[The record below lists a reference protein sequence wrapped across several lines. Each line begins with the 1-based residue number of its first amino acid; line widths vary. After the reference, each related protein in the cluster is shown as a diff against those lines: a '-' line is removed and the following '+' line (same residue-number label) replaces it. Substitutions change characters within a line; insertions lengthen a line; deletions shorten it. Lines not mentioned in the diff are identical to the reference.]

1 MEDNKKTIE
10 INISPS
16 FLVILTIILFIA
28 KIWGKISISWLLVFA
43 PLWLPFALILGIFII
58 CLIIVGIQK
67 LIERFQ

>member
-1 MEDNKKTIE
+1 MGNNERTIE
-10 INISPS
+10 IIISPS

-43 PLWLPFALILGIFII
+43 PLWLPFALILGIFTI

>member
-1 MEDNKKTIE
+1 MENNKRTVE

-16 FLVILTIILFIA
+16 FLVIVTIILLVA

-43 PLWLPFALILGIFII
+43 PLWLPFALILGIFTI

>member
-10 INISPS
+10 INLNPS
-16 FLVILTIILFIA
+16 FLAIVTIILLIA

-43 PLWLPFALILGIFII
+43 PLWLPFALILGIFTI

>member
-1 MEDNKKTIE
+1 MEDNKKTIK
-10 INISPS
+10 INLNPS
-16 FLVILTIILFIA
+16 FLAIVTIILLVA

-43 PLWLPFALILGIFII
+43 PLWLPFALILGIFTI

>member
-1 MEDNKKTIE
+1 MENNKRTVE
-10 INISPS
+10 ININPS
-16 FLVILTIILFIA
+16 FLVIVTIILLVA

-43 PLWLPFALILGIFII
+43 PLWLPFALILGIFTI

>member
-1 MEDNKKTIE
+1 MENNKKTLE

-16 FLVILTIILFIA
+16 FLVIVTIILLVA

-43 PLWLPFALILGIFII
+43 PLWLPFALILGIFTI

>member
-1 MEDNKKTIE
+1 MENNTVE

-16 FLVILTIILFIA
+16 FLVIATIILLVA

-43 PLWLPFALILGIFII
+43 PLWLPFALIVGIFTI

-67 LIERFQ
+67 LINK

>member
-1 MEDNKKTIE
+1 MENNKRTVE

-16 FLVILTIILFIA
+16 FLVIVTIILLVA
-28 KIWGKISISWLLVFA
+28 KIWGKMSISWLLVFA
-43 PLWLPFALILGIFII
+43 PLWLPFALILGIFTI

>member
-10 INISPS
+10 INLNPS
-16 FLVILTIILFIA
+16 FLAIVTIILLVA
-28 KIWGKISISWLLVFA
+28 KIWGKLSISWLLVFA
-43 PLWLPFALILGIFII
+43 PLLLPFALILGIFTI

>member
-1 MEDNKKTIE
+1 MENNKRTVE

-28 KIWGKISISWLLVFA
+28 KIWGKISISWLLVLA
-43 PLWLPFALILGIFII
+43 PLWLPFALILGIVII
-58 CLIIVGIQK
+58 SLIITGIQE

>member
-16 FLVILTIILFIA
+16 FLAIVTIILLVA

-43 PLWLPFALILGIFII
+43 PLWLPFALILGIFTI

>member
-1 MEDNKKTIE
+1 MENNKRTVE
-10 INISPS
+10 ININPS
-16 FLVILTIILFIA
+16 FLAIVTIILLVA

-43 PLWLPFALILGIFII
+43 PLWLPFALILGIFTI

>member
-1 MEDNKKTIE
+1 MENNKRTVE

-16 FLVILTIILFIA
+16 FLAIVTIILLVA

-43 PLWLPFALILGIFII
+43 PLWLPFALILGIFTI

>member
-10 INISPS
+10 INLNPS
-16 FLVILTIILFIA
+16 FLAIVTIILLVA
-28 KIWGKISISWLLVFA
+28 KIWGKLSISWLLVFA
-43 PLWLPFALILGIFII
+43 PLWLPFALILGIFTI

>member
-1 MEDNKKTIE
+1 MGNNERTIE

-16 FLVILTIILFIA
+16 FLVMLTIILFIA

-43 PLWLPFALILGIFII
+43 PLWLPFALILGIFTI
-58 CLIIVGIQK
+58 CLIIVGIQE

>member
-1 MEDNKKTIE
+1 MENNKKTVE

-43 PLWLPFALILGIFII
+43 PLWLPFALILGIFTI
-58 CLIIVGIQK
+58 CLIIVGIQE
-67 LIERFQ
+67 LIEKFQ

>member
-10 INISPS
+10 INLNPS
-16 FLVILTIILFIA
+16 FLAIVTIILLIA
-28 KIWGKISISWLLVFA
+28 KIWDKISISWLLVFA
-43 PLWLPFALILGIFII
+43 PLWLPFALTFGIFAI

>member
-1 MEDNKKTIE
+1 MENNKRTVE

-16 FLVILTIILFIA
+16 FLVIVTIILLVA

-43 PLWLPFALILGIFII
+43 PLWLPFALILGIFTI
-58 CLIIVGIQK
+58 CLIIVGIQE

>member
-1 MEDNKKTIE
+1 MENNKKTVE

-16 FLVILTIILFIA
+16 FLVIVTIILLVA

-43 PLWLPFALILGIFII
+43 PLWLPFALILGIFTI